1 MPAFGV
7 YPVADAL
14 LDGEEISSTYEG
26 RHLTFLESELTHEP
40 GLAFVTK
47 GHPVVCGSLV
57 GIPFKTC
64 TAATD
69 LVAIDTE
76 GIWIVDVFAQ
86 DAAGVSAVAGGNR
99 LYINTTTCVVSK
111 INSAAT
117 QIPFGIALGIVGQ
130 GLTERIAVKLHQ
142 DPNTLGQIASLVS
155 QELDHAA
162 FTDQAGTA
170 IGNIDF
176 TTGQLPAR
184 ALVLGTS
191 VNITEAFLG
200 DTTGIIQVGVAADL
214 DRFSLPTD
222 QSVYAISRVAMN
234 PATDG
239 QDGFNAAQTVKVTIT
254 GTADW
259 GNVTAGKCFVTIYYI
274 PLA

>member
-7 YPVADAL
+7 YPVADVL
-14 LDGEEISSTYEG
+14 SDGEEISSTYEG

-47 GHPVVCGSLV
+47 GHPVVCGSIV

-64 TAATD
+64 TAVGD
-69 LVAIDTE
+69 YVAIDTE
-76 GIWIVDVFAQ
+76 GIWIVDVAAI
-86 DAAGVSAVAGGNR
+86 DASGNSAVAGGNR

-111 INSAAT
+111 INTAAT
-117 QIPFGIALGIVGQ
+117 QIPFGIALGIIGA

-142 DPNTLGQIASLVS
+142 DPNTLGQIASLTS

-162 FTDQAGTA
+162 FTDEGTA
-170 IGNIDF
+170 LGNIDF

-184 ALVLGTS
+184 ALILGTS

-239 QDGFNAAQTVKVTIT
+239 QDGFNAAQTVKVTVT

-259 GNVTAGKCFVTIYYI
+259 GNVTAGKMFVTIYYI